1 MWRRSKKPLIIA
13 LAAIWLLTSCSGLGA
28 QDTPV
33 ITPDSG
39 QEISKVVSATGI
51 VTPAKKSTLS
61 VSTAGIIAEVLVEK
75 GDTVRANQVL
85 VRLKG
90 KEEIQASI
98 AAANAELLS
107 AQQALDDLYDKVA
120 LARAQSLRD
129 IYEASNAVR
138 DAKYRLDNYT
148 IPDNQ
153 KDMDAITAMEAMKQK
168 LDAAWAAFEPY
179 KNSSYLNDQ
188 RKALKEDVDNAQSD
202 YNTAV
207 KRLTYEFELAEAK
220 AQLDQA
226 LKDNENL
233 KSGPDPDKVTL
244 ANARLENAKTS
255 LAAAESMLDDLEI
268 NALFDGTVSD
278 LYIREGE
285 WVSPGQPIVLLAE
298 LQHLRVETTDL
309 NEIDVAQVKVGDKA
323 KVTFDAL
330 PGVEVD
336 GTVNSIA
343 PKSSEG
349 SGVNYTVVVELSS
362 IPENLKWGMTAF
374 VDITIG
380 S

>member
-255 LAAAESMLDDLEI
+255 LAADESMLDDLEI

>member
-13 LAAIWLLTSCSGLGA
+13 LAAIWLLTSCSGFGA